1 MSNGKSTDASPRGR
15 SEVAE
20 ALRKAARSDLGGDS
34 LIRSLKQIMGLD
46 LGRHVGWRQVYERLA
61 DLIDPTCEVVH
72 GYPDYSPGALR
83 PQDDRMGCSACGRR
97 LYVNAYTGEFPTY
110 CPRCGRRVVRR

>member
-1 MSNGKSTDASPRGR
+1 MNNGGSADASPRGR

-34 LIRSLKQIMGLD
+34 LIRSLKQIVGLD

-61 DLIDPTCEVVH
+61 DLIDPTCEVEEVTDRQS
-72 GYPDYSPGALR
+72 GLTMGACS
-83 PQDDRMGCSACGRR
+83 GCGLQASRDLWGST
-97 LYVNAYTGEFPTY
+97 LEH